1 MTQAQLF
8 LGLSIIFS
16 ALVGRVCFLASKERR
31 SCFVLILLLVYGSIL
46 PTIAEIHLFNM
57 EWKNWWWLIP
67 TNHFIVVPILSTIL
81 SVIHVIIAEVI
92 GLAPS
97 VICFLVASV
106 VFLFLGI
113 R

>member
-1 MTQAQLF
+1 MF
-8 LGLSIIFS
+8 LVLSIIFS
-16 ALVGRVCFLASKERR
+16 ALVGRVCFVLSKERR
-31 SCFVLILLLVYGSIL
+31 SCFILILVIVYGSIL

-67 TNHFIVVPILSTIL
+67 TNHFIVAPILGTIL
-81 SVIHVIIAEVI
+81 NVIHVIIAEII
-92 GLAPS
+92 GITPS
-97 VICFLVASV
+97 VVCYLVASV